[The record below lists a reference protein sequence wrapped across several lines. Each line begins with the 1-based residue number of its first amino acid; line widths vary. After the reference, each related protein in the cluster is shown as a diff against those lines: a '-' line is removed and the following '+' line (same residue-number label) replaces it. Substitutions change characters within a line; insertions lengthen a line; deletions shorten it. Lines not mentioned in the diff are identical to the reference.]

1 MSASAFLRE
10 FARNWK
16 TVGAIAPSSPA
27 LAEKMMVASGAAHA
41 RHILELG
48 PGTGAFTE
56 ALARVMPDSADY
68 LGLELNEAFVHRLHA
83 QFPGMRFECCCAQK
97 FDLKQPDFR
106 EGFDVIISGL
116 PWTAFPEELQKAI
129 LGNVL
134 PHLAPGGRF
143 VTFAYF
149 GFHKLPAGQHFRDLL
164 GTLLPNVTTTE
175 VVWANLPPA
184 FVYVGSNEPLTSA
197 DIESDE

>member
-16 TVGAIAPSSPA
+16 TVGAVAPSSPA
-27 LAEKMMVASGAAHA
+27 LAEKMMVASGAANA
-41 RHILELG
+41 RRILELG

-56 ALARVMPDSADY
+56 ALARVMPDEASY
-68 LGLELNEAFVHRLHA
+68 LGLELNKTFVDRLHA
-83 QFPGMRFECCCAQK
+83 RFPSMRFECCCAQT
-97 FDLKQPDFR
+97 FDFNTAEFD

-134 PHLAPGGRF
+134 PHLARGGRF
-143 VTFAYF
+143 VTFAYV
-149 GFHKLPAGQHFRDLL
+149 GFHKLSAGQHFRRLL
-164 GTLLPNVTTTE
+164 GNLLPNLTKTE
-175 VVWANLPPA
+175 VVWSNLPPA
-184 FVYVGSNEPLTSA
+184 FVYVGSHEALASMK
-197 DIESDE
+197 S